1 MYEASSGLKP
11 HNGPGMC
18 KHYVSIT
25 YYCYVKKKKV
35 GVGEK
40 RKRNVELIFKILL
53 NKYLYYVYGVS
64 GTLLIIIRMTGEET
78 KAQKG

>member
-1 MYEASSGLKP
+1 ML
-11 HNGPGMC
+11 
-18 KHYVSIT
+18 
-25 YYCYVKKKKV
+25 KKKV

-53 NKYLYYVYGVS
+53 NKYLCYVYGVS